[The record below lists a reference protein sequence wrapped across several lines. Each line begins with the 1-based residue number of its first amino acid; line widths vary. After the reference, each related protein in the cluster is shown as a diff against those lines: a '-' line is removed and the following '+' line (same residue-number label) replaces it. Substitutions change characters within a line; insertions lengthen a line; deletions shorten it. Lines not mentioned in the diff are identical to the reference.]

1 MIKLIRSGP
10 FAGLQLHHYGVVL
23 SDPPWR
29 FVDYC
34 KSTTVSARGKKV
46 HYRTMTLGEI
56 MALPVHELAAPDC
69 VLVLW
74 ISSPMLLAA
83 LDVIS
88 AWGFTFKTLG
98 FIWGKTTRS
107 GQPAIGQGYW
117 TRGGGEVA
125 LLATRGN
132 PKRLD
137 RGVRQLILEPRREH
151 SRKPDR
157 IYHDIER
164 LCGDVPRIELFARQR
179 RPNWSA
185 WGDEID
191 RFSATKVALKWE
203 ADRFQPMFKWREA
216 A

>member
-1 MIKLIRSGP
+1 MTLIRSGP
-10 FAGLQLHHYGVVL
+10 FAGFWLHAYGVIL
-23 SDPPWR
+23 ADPAWR
-29 FVDYC
+29 FVTYN
-34 KSTTVSARGKKV
+34 KATAVTARGKKV
-46 HYRTMTLGEI
+46 HYRTMTLDEI
-56 MALPVHELAAPDC
+56 MALPVRDLAAPDA

-88 AWGFTFKTLG
+88 AWGFEFKTLG
-98 FIWGKTTRS
+98 FVWGKVTKA

-117 TRGGGEVA
+117 TRGGAEVA
-125 LLATRGN
+125 LLATKGH

-157 IYHDIER
+157 IYDDIER
-164 LCGDVPRIELFARQR
+164 LVGDMTKIELFARHR

-191 RFSATKVALKWE
+191 LFPAIRSTLKWE
-203 ADRFQPMFKWREA
+203 EA